1 MFFATSRL
9 GSRKNPTPQ
18 AEHNLQNVTEEL
30 VHPSRVLFTEEVI
43 LGICMVITGLL
54 YAFAQ
59 MPSTVLSTAS
69 ASKSLM
75 KRSIAGFAST
85 SRFDSETKGVALIDA
100 AQPMLTALRK
110 VNTLE
115 NNRDFSPRTQAAWEA
130 VQKEGKVLAT
140 SFVNIHGKALPLWI
154 LDAEKIRIVQLE
166 EKLQGMLGEAR
177 DMIQSLRVL
186 SLSPEQQE
194 ALQTSPENRTEKQV
208 SLAEYAKNATSVSW
222 ETAASTLAEPQRT
235 QAENLGAL
243 LHEAKENYRG
253 ISTCRDVLNYDYWM
267 AVSTIASTPDGM
279 KARESLQ
286 RAGRAAQAGDLEAAQ
301 SAYEEGLT
309 ALQASIMENPTLSK
323 KPGVIDEISN
333 QIGNYKKVI
342 EEQGKEFD
350 ATFSLENV
358 LRSNS

>member
-9 GSRKNPTPQ
+9 GSRKNSTSQ
-18 AEHNLQNVTEEL
+18 SEHNLKDVTDEF
-30 VHPSRVLFTEEVI
+30 VHPSRVLFTEEVV

-75 KRSIAGFAST
+75 KRSIAGFAPA
-85 SRFDSETKGVALIDA
+85 SRYNSDTKGIALIDA

-110 VNTLE
+110 VNALE
-115 NNRDFSPRTQAAWEA
+115 NNRDFSPRTQSAWAA
-130 VQKEGKVLAT
+130 VQKEGKALST
-140 SFVNIHGKALPLWI
+140 RFVQIRGKALPLWI
-154 LDAEKIRIVQLE
+154 HDAEKLRIVTLE
-166 EKLQGMLGEAR
+166 EKLTDMLGEAR
-177 DMIQSLRVL
+177 NMIHSLRVQ
-186 SLSPEQQE
+186 SLSPEQQD
-194 ALQTSPENRTEKQV
+194 ALQTAPENRTEEQV
-208 SLAEYAKNATSVSW
+208 YLASHAENATSVSW

-235 QAENLGAL
+235 QAENLCAV
-243 LHEAKENYRG
+243 LHIAKENYRG
-253 ISTCRDVLNYDYWM
+253 ISSCRDVLNYDYWM
-267 AVSTIASTPDGM
+267 AVSTIASTSDGM

-286 RAGRAAQAGDLEAAQ
+286 RAERAAETGDFEEAQ

-309 ALQASIMENPTLSK
+309 ALQASIMENPKLSSTAA
-323 KPGVIDEISN
+323 VIEEISN

-350 ATFSLENV
+350 TTFSLENV

>member
-9 GSRKNPTPQ
+9 GSRKNSTTQ
-18 AEHNLQNVTEEL
+18 SEHNLKDVTDEF
-30 VHPSRVLFTEEVI
+30 VHPSRVLFTEEVV

-54 YAFAQ
+54 YTFAQ

-75 KRSIAGFAST
+75 KRSIAGFAPA
-85 SRFDSETKGVALIDA
+85 SRYDSDTKGIALIDA

-110 VNTLE
+110 VNALE

-130 VQKEGKVLAT
+130 VQKEGKALST
-140 SFVNIHGKALPLWI
+140 RFVHIRGKALPLWI
-154 LDAEKIRIVQLE
+154 HHAENLRMVSLE
-166 EKLQGMLGEAR
+166 EKLTDMLGEAR
-177 DMIQSLRVL
+177 DMIHSLRVQ
-186 SLSPEQQE
+186 SLSPEQQD
-194 ALQTSPENRTEKQV
+194 ALQTAPENRTEEQAY
-208 SLAEYAKNATSVSW
+208 LASHAENSISVSW
-222 ETAASTLAEPQRT
+222 ETAAGTLAEPQRT
-235 QAENLGAL
+235 RAKNLCAV
-243 LHEAKENYRG
+243 LHTAKENYRG
-253 ISTCRDVLNYDYWM
+253 ISSCRDVLNYDYWM

-286 RAGRAAQAGDLEAAQ
+286 RAERAAETGDFEEAQ

-309 ALQASIMENPTLSK
+309 ALQASIMENPKLSSK
-323 KPGVIDEISN
+323 AGVIEEISN

-350 ATFSLENV
+350 TTFSLENV